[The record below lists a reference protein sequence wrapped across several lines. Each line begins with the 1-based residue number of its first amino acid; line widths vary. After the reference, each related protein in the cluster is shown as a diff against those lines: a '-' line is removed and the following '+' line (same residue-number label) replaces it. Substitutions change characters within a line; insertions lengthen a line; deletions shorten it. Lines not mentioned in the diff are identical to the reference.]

1 MRFLLPKL
9 KVVVAVASP
18 IAFEA
23 LNGADLLTTSIQSAT
38 EFATKSGL
46 QASVSVAVKK
56 DFLAKVAAQFSGEII
71 ECDPTKPTEFATALF
86 NSTDFDLVAIHDAQ
100 RPLTNVAQ
108 FQRVISAL
116 AGNYDA
122 ARPATTF
129 TETLKVVNTSSE
141 LTKTIDRTKVRR
153 ISTPEIIRKSAIDL
167 TGTQSNWFLPL
178 KNYDN
183 TIEVEADPES
193 LRINSSDEIAL
204 AESFLVWQQRI
215 SR

>member
-23 LNGADLLTTSIQSAT
+23 LNGADLLTTSIQSAN
-38 EFATKSGL
+38 EFAIQSGL
-46 QASVSVAVKK
+46 PTTVSVAANK
-56 DFLAKVAAQFSGEII
+56 DFLTKVKSQFNGEII
-71 ECDPTKPTEFATALF
+71 ECDPVNPNEFAAALLG
-86 NSTDFDLVAIHDAQ
+86 STDFDLVAIHDAQ

-129 TETLKVVNTSSE
+129 TETLKVVNGSSE
-141 LTKTIDRTKVRR
+141 LTQTIDRTKVRR

-183 TIEVEADPES
+183 IIEVEADPES